1 MWIPLYLC
9 KLRYIVVRSC
19 WCKRFVK
26 LVVAVLPINAIFLWK
41 TTHRHTS
48 YHDMRP
54 HKFINRSREDFSLKR
69 RAYRVKRCSFAEF
82 QKMKMSPSLWR
93 PHQTAT
99 HPGCWRPLPRRC
111 KARKSSRRPWAWWR
125 GSAAHFPPIFPCNKY
140 HSTRSARIV
149 DFCALLML
157 MIMDKIGSQM
167 CTQKYN
173 CDYTIFYLVR
183 LDPLRSMPAESVWQP
198 IDVPVSSLAFTMGE
212 WLTRKELALFGV
224 LSTASFWIDLRQPMI
239 ECLSIDIENNK

>member
-1 MWIPLYLC
+1 M
-9 KLRYIVVRSC
+9 
-19 WCKRFVK
+19 
-26 LVVAVLPINAIFLWK
+26 PINAIFLWK

-173 CDYTIFYLVR
+173 CDNYFL
-183 LDPLRSMPAESVWQP
+183 PSSLRSIEEHARGIGLTADRRAGQLVSFHDGRM
-198 IDVPVSSLAFTMGE
+198 IDSKGARVIWRFVDSL
-212 WLTRKELALFGV
+212 V
-224 LSTASFWIDLRQPMI
+224 LNRPSTAHDRMPVNRFR
-239 ECLSIDIENNK
+239 E